1 MISKWRSEL
10 DCLFPRTNWSNV
22 LRYYSLLIIC
32 LHGRKRMKW
41 VHSFPVQVP
50 QKSFSQFEF
59 PWLMKAEIIVQNKW
73 IKGKQCTS
81 TRVSFEQQRSTL
93 HLVTNSQAPY
103 LSTGC
108 VPTLIICKWLSWGVK
123 EGHMEDEPDRGGGVW
138 VYFLQSVQRPSE
150 GTTSLSNSALL
161 FQLPHFYDSGL
172 CEST

>member
-1 MISKWRSEL
+1 MTEQTGLLVSENERIKCIAL
-10 DCLFPRTNWSNV
+10 LFTFNHLFARQ
-22 LRYYSLLIIC
+22 
-32 LHGRKRMKW
+32 KRMKW
-41 VHSFPVQVP
+41 VNPFPVQVS
-50 QKSFSQFEF
+50 QKSFSQFEL
-59 PWLMKAEIIVQNKW
+59 PWLMKAEIIVQNEW
-73 IKGKQCTS
+73 IKGKRCTS
-81 TRVSFEQQRSTL
+81 TRVSFEQRRSTL

-161 FQLPHFYDSGL
+161 FQLPHFYDSGV